1 MENHSVHLP
10 WMWAPESDG
19 AGGKAVES
27 PDTIIITRGENCE
40 NEVLRFDLGDLVIGW
55 IEAFEYKGS
64 KKIEDAADIA
74 LTEALAKRF
83 RELANELDASVLRQ

>member
-1 MENHSVHLP
+1 MEKHSVHLP

-83 RELANELDASVLRQ
+83 RELANKLDASVVRQ